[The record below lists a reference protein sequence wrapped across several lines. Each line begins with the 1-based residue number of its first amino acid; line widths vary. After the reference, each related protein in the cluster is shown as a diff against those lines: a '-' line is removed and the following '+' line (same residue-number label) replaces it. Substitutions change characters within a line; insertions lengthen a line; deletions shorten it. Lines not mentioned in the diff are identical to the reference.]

1 MSPFLRICLLL
12 SAMCLYSPTLS
23 AQDGGAAS
31 SDGSQSSPPPSA
43 SQPAN
48 PSTSPVS
55 GPRAPTSTAGV
66 VAGNYILQPMD
77 VIQVDV
83 FQEPMLQV
91 QSRLSADGTVSLPL
105 IGEMPIGGMT
115 VTDAQN
121 LVTQAYKGD
130 YLINPHVTIL
140 VLQYTE
146 RFIYVHGMV
155 NRPGPVP
162 IPPEREL
169 SLTEAINSAGG
180 LTRLARRGNI
190 KIRRVNP
197 DGQTEVITVDFGDI
211 LESPEVS
218 DIKLKDGDHVIVD
231 ERII

>member
-1 MSPFLRICLLL
+1 MTSLLRIPLIL
-12 SAMCLYSPTLS
+12 SLMCCVSALS
-23 AQDGGAAS
+23 AQDSSASGSDGGATGTQAE
-31 SDGSQSSPPPSA
+31 GAPTTAPSA
-43 SQPAN
+43 SS
-48 PSTSPVS
+48 PSL
-55 GPRAPTSTAGV
+55 GV

-83 FQEPMLQV
+83 FQEPELQV
-91 QSRLSADGTVSLPL
+91 QSRLSADGTISLPL
-105 IGEMPIGGMT
+105 IGDVNIGGMT
-115 VTDAQN
+115 VDDAQK
-121 LVTQAYKGD
+121 LVTNAYKGD

-155 NRPGPVP
+155 SRPGPVP

-169 SLTEAINSAGG
+169 TLSEAINSAGG

-190 KIRRVNP
+190 KIRRVKE
-197 DGQTEVITVDFGDI
+197 DGKTEVITVDFDDI

-218 DIKLKDGDHVIVD
+218 DIKLKDGDHVIID
-231 ERII
+231 ERYI

>member
-1 MSPFLRICLLL
+1 MISPLRVSLLL
-12 SAMCLYSPTLS
+12 SLMCLSLPVLS
-23 AQDGGAAS
+23 AQDAGSDTGGGYNEGGTADSGAPAS
-31 SDGSQSSPPPSA
+31 S
-43 SQPAN
+43 
-48 PSTSPVS
+48 PST
-55 GPRAPTSTAGV
+55 GPISAPTSSVGV
-66 VAGNYILQPMD
+66 VAGNYILKPMD

-83 FQEPMLQV
+83 FQEPELQV
-91 QSRLSADGTVSLPL
+91 QTRLSADGTVSLPL
-105 IGEMPIGGMT
+105 IGDLNVGGMT
-115 VTDAQN
+115 VDNAQK
-121 LVTQAYKGD
+121 LVTKSYKGD

-155 NRPGPVP
+155 GRPGPVP

-169 SLTEAINSAGG
+169 TLSEAINSAGS

-190 KIRRVNP
+190 KIRRVGP
-197 DGQTEVITVDFGDI
+197 DGKTEVITVDFDDI

-231 ERII
+231 ERIF

>member
-1 MSPFLRICLLL
+1 MSSLLRVTLLL
-12 SAMCLYSPTLS
+12 PLVCFLVPFLS
-23 AQDGGAAS
+23 AQNEGASGTGGDSSGGGATA
-31 SDGSQSSPPPSA
+31 
-43 SQPAN
+43 PA
-48 PSTSPVS
+48 TSPLGATGVS
-55 GPRAPTSTAGV
+55 AGV
-66 VAGNYILQPMD
+66 VAGNYVLQPLD
-77 VIQVDV
+77 VVQVDV
-83 FQEPMLQV
+83 FQEPELQV
-91 QSRLSADGTVSLPL
+91 QTRLSADGTVSLPL
-105 IGEMPIGGMT
+105 VGELVIGGMT
-115 VTDAQN
+115 VDNAQK

-169 SLTEAINSAGG
+169 TLSEAINSAGG

-197 DGQTEVITVDFGDI
+197 EGKTEVITVDFDDI

-218 DIKLKDGDHVIVD
+218 DIKLKNGDHVIVA

>member
-1 MSPFLRICLLL
+1 MISPLRVSLFLSL
-12 SAMCLYSPTLS
+12 MCLSLPVLS
-23 AQDGGAAS
+23 AQDAAS
-31 SDGSQSSPPPSA
+31 DSGGGYYTGDGTADSGASP
-43 SQPAN
+43 SQP
-48 PSTSPVS
+48 ST
-55 GPRAPTSTAGV
+55 GPISAPTSSVGV
-66 VAGNYILQPMD
+66 VAGNYILKPMD

-83 FQEPMLQV
+83 FQEPELQV
-91 QSRLSADGTVSLPL
+91 QTRLSADGTVSLPL
-105 IGEMPIGGMT
+105 IGDLNIGGMT
-115 VTDAQN
+115 VDDAQK
-121 LVTQAYKGD
+121 LVTRSYKGD

-146 RFIYVHGMV
+146 RYIYVHGMV
-155 NRPGPVP
+155 GRPGPVP

-169 SLTEAINSAGG
+169 TLSEAINNAGG

-197 DGQTEVITVDFGDI
+197 EGKTEVITVDFDDI

-218 DIKLKDGDHVIVD
+218 DIKLKDGDHVIVG

>member
-1 MSPFLRICLLL
+1 MGML
-12 SAMCLYSPTLS
+12 S
-23 AQDGGAAS
+23 
-31 SDGSQSSPPPSA
+31 
-43 SQPAN
+43 
-48 PSTSPVS
+48 
-55 GPRAPTSTAGV
+55 APTSSAGV
-66 VAGNYILQPMD
+66 VAGNYILKPMD

-83 FQEPMLQV
+83 FQEPELQV
-91 QSRLSADGTVSLPL
+91 QTRLSADGTVSLPL
-105 IGEMPIGGMT
+105 VGDLNLGGMT
-115 VTDAQN
+115 VDNAQR
-121 LVTQAYKGD
+121 LVTNSYKGD

-155 NRPGPVP
+155 GRPGPVP

-169 SLTEAINSAGG
+169 TLSEAINSAGG

-197 DGQTEVITVDFGDI
+197 EGKTEVITVDFDDI

-218 DIKLKDGDHVIVD
+218 DIKLKDGDHVIVA